1 MENFKFELGQ
11 EVQDLISG
19 FRGIIL
25 GRSQWTTGCNT
36 YGLMPKVI
44 KNTLKEAEWF
54 DENRLKKT
62 SAKII
67 KLASDKKRKQIKGGP
82 QPIPRDK

>member
-11 EVQDLISG
+11 EVQDQISG
-19 FRGIIL
+19 FRGIIA

-36 YGLMPKVI
+36 YGLIPKVI

-54 DENRLKKT
+54 DENRLIKA
-62 SAKII
+62 SSKII
-67 KLASDKKRKQIKGGP
+67 KLGDKKPKQIKGGP